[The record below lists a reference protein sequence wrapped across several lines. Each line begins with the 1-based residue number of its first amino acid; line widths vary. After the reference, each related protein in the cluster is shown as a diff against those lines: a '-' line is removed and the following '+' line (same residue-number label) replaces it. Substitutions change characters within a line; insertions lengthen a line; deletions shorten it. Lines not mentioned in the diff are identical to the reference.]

1 MSQVRVTDIGVLE
14 GSRDVSTHLLLGAAT
29 SFQSS
34 HHNFAL
40 NRLACLDVNDTVV
53 FGRTA
58 VPISLLHLPGLFHLS
73 SLGNRSGLLS

>member
-1 MSQVRVTDIGVLE
+1 MPQVRVTNIGVLE

-40 NRLACLDVNDTVV
+40 NRLACLDIDDTVV
-53 FGRTA
+53 FGSTA

-73 SLGNRSGLLS
+73 SLDNRSRLLS